1 MFIIKYEFENTVQQ
15 EGKMSLDINWQQF
28 LGAFFVLFAIIDVP
42 GSLPIVLALRRK
54 GKIVK
59 PLKTAGLALCM
70 FLIFYFV
77 GDAFLRLFGVD
88 TASFAVAGSLII
100 FVMACE
106 MILDISI
113 FQDTADTPKDSSF
126 FPVVFP
132 LLAGAGALTTMLA
145 IRSQFS
151 PLNLLSAVF
160 ANMVCIYL
168 ILRLADKFEKK
179 LSAGFIYMLKK
190 FFGIIL
196 LTISIKLFTSNITI
210 LIETVIETTA

>member
-1 MFIIKYEFENTVQQ
+1 MLSNFDA
-15 EGKMSLDINWQQF
+15 SQF
-28 LGAFFVLFAIIDVP
+28 WGAFFVLFAIIDIP
-42 GSLPIVLALRRK
+42 GSIPIILSLRKK

-59 PLKTAGLALCM
+59 PLKTAVLTFIM
-70 FLIFYFV
+70 FLIFYYV
-77 GDAFLRLFGVD
+77 GEAFLNLFGVD
-88 TASFAVAGSLII
+88 IASFAVAGSLII

-113 FQDTADTPKDSSF
+113 FKEAEDTPKDSSF

-151 PLNLLSAVF
+151 PTNLLSAIV
-160 ANMVCIYL
+160 ANMVCIYV
-168 ILRLADKFEKK
+168 ILRLTPQIEKV
-179 LSAGFIYMLKK
+179 LSSGMLYMIKK

-196 LTISIKLFTSNITI
+196 LAIAVKLFTVNITL
-210 LIETVIETTA
+210 LIDRYINQ